1 MIWAY
6 LLLAIVPQ
14 DFVARDSVERLEQNH
29 FYDDNG
35 QLVFTQLI
43 GWERNK
49 RCRFWKMDKDL
60 SITPTKDWRQ
70 GGYVVRWVD
79 GEVIREVRAISA
91 GESWTQYD
99 VELADREH
107 LPQDQRHPLRKPC
120 TPSK

>member
-6 LLLAIVPQ
+6 LLLAVIPQ
-14 DFVARDSVERLEQNH
+14 DFVARDSVERLELNH

-49 RCRFWKMDKDL
+49 RCRFWKMDKTQSLIPLPD
-60 SITPTKDWRQ
+60 RQ
-70 GGYVVRWVD
+70 HGGYCVTWIDGDLVRQ
-79 GEVIREVRAISA
+79 VRAVSC
-91 GESWTQYD
+91 GESWTQWD

-107 LPQDQRHPLRKPC
+107 LPQDQRRPLRSLC